1 MFCAGG
7 VKTFHMTESKQYTGL
22 ERLAADLR
30 ALGLAV
36 SQNRPLA
43 ELGTFQLGGPCALL
57 VEAPGPEDV
66 LQAARATLAVGR
78 KPLFIGGGS
87 NLLFSDAGYDGVLI
101 RHLSTTPRIR
111 REEHVLEVDAGT
123 VLDDLAAAAAGQGLA
138 GLEAL
143 HGIPGTVGGA
153 VAGNAGAWGR
163 QIGDAVESARLL
175 QPDGVVVDV
184 AGDEL
189 DFGYRCSRLQ
199 RTGEHLLTCRLRV
212 TPGDRDALL
221 AERARILALRAE
233 KHPDWRVDPCIGSIF
248 RNLEPTS
255 KAERRQAAGH
265 LLEQVGAKEMSVGG
279 ARLFS
284 KHANIIIKGP
294 GCTAQDVCDLIARM
308 RAAVEDRFGVVLRRE
323 VRYLGE
329 FDNEP
334 RQPGFH

>member
-1 MFCAGG
+1 MFGAGG
-7 VKTFHMTESKQYTGL
+7 VKTFGMTNAKQSTGI
-22 ERLAADLR
+22 EGLAAELR
-30 ALGLAV
+30 ALGLDV
-36 SQNRPLA
+36 SVNQPLA

-66 LQAARATLAVGR
+66 IQAARATRAAGR
-78 KPLFIGGGS
+78 TPLFIGGGS

-101 RHLSTTPRIR
+101 RHLSSIPRIR

-163 QIGDAVESARLL
+163 QIGDAVERVRLL
-175 QPDGVVVDV
+175 QPDGTVVEV
-184 AGDEL
+184 AGGEL

-221 AERARILALRAE
+221 VERARILALRAE

-279 ARLFS
+279 ARLFP
-284 KHANIIIKGP
+284 KHANIVIKGP

-323 VRYLGE
+323 VRYLGA